1 MNVDHFTGFHH
12 GFSAS
17 VCLALVVPSLS
28 IARHRST
35 FPMDFSALAIF
46 ADLPWAVA
54 RLGEVEVEKGQQQCF
69 ASRNAQLLPKL

>member
-1 MNVDHFTGFHH
+1 
-12 GFSAS
+12 
-17 VCLALVVPSLS
+17 
-28 IARHRST
+28 
-35 FPMDFSALAIF
+35 MDFSALAIF